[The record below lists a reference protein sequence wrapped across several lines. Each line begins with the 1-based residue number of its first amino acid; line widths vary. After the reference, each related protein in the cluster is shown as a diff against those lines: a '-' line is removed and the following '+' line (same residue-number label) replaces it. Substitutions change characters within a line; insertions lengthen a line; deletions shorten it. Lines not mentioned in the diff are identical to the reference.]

1 MKKFEGMLFCT
12 DLDGTLYD
20 DNKTVSKKNLDAIE
34 YFKNEG
40 GLFTFITGRPPYI
53 SKDVYNLIKPNA
65 PFGCIN
71 GGGIYDGEANN
82 YLWNVELPDTVIEVV
97 KEIDKKLPEISVMY
111 NAKKCV
117 YFYKDNSA
125 SKRHRELTGLEN
137 MPCYHYEDIKEP
149 VLKIVFAH
157 QDEKQIL
164 ALAELLNNHKMA
176 NDFSFT
182 RSERAFY
189 ELLPKGVS
197 KGAALYKMAELLN
210 VDIKKTIAVGD
221 YNNDASMIKAAG
233 IGFAVKNAVNE
244 AKAAADY
251 ITVSNNED
259 AIYKIVEGLDKGIF
273 TL

>member
-1 MKKFEGMLFCT
+1 M
-12 DLDGTLYD
+12 
-20 DNKTVSKKNLDAIE
+20 
-34 YFKNEG
+34 
-40 GLFTFITGRPPYI
+40 
-53 SKDVYNLIKPNA
+53 
-65 PFGCIN
+65 
-71 GGGIYDGEANN
+71 
-82 YLWNVELPDTVIEVV
+82 
-97 KEIDKKLPEISVMY
+97 
-111 NAKKCV
+111 AK
-117 YFYKDNSA
+117 
-125 SKRHRELTGLEN
+125 
-137 MPCYHYEDIKEP
+137 
-149 VLKIVFAH
+149 
-157 QDEKQIL
+157 
-164 ALAELLNNHKMA
+164 
-176 NDFSFT
+176 DFSFT